1 MKRTVLA
8 LLLLA
13 AGLAAQTQ
21 APEASMS
28 LQDCIL
34 AAVKNNLNL
43 SAEIIGP
50 DVAAAAARRAGEV
63 FFPKLS
69 FNIGQQ
75 KSNTAS
81 YSGLE
86 GTAQMTTDFSDYQGI
101 LRQFLPTGATFTGF
115 LYSYK
120 NSSNQGYQTI
130 NPRFGA
136 TLSFNFTQPL
146 LRDFGFRMSRRQII
160 IARNGQEVSEQRLR
174 QALVDMVYDIEQ
186 AYWNLVY
193 SRENL
198 KVQQESLKLARDLL
212 AKNTR
217 ELEVGTIPPIE
228 LLSARAEVASREA
241 DILQAE
247 AQVKNDQ
254 DTLRTLLNL
263 PREKGAPGTAIL
275 PTETPQAEP
284 VSLSFEEARTRALT
298 HRPDLATSQAD
309 LRTSRL
315 NLTYARNQTLPNLS
329 FEASYW
335 SPGISGTQ
343 ILYQD
348 DNPLTGVI
356 VGTVPGGRNLA
367 FKDAFKFKYE
377 NWFVGLTFDLPLES
391 VVSRAQATQAR
402 LETEQAALR
411 LRNLEE
417 QAVLRVEIAVR
428 AVETNYKRTQAY
440 RVARELA
447 EQRLAAEEKKLA
459 AGMSTNYTVLQQQR
473 DLALA
478 RTNEI
483 QARVD
488 YSVSLAALEKEMGTT
503 LESKNINFADMP
515 GR

>member
-13 AGLAAQTQ
+13 AGLAAQAQ
-21 APEASMS
+21 APETPMS
-28 LQDCIL
+28 LQDCLL
-34 AAVKNNLNL
+34 AALKNNLNL
-43 SAEIIGP
+43 SAEVIGP
-50 DVAAAAARRAGEV
+50 DAAAAAARRAGEV
-63 FFPKLS
+63 FWPKLS

-86 GTAQMTTDFSDYQGI
+86 GTAQITTDFSDYQGI
-101 LRQFLPTGATFTGF
+101 VQQYLPTGGTFTGY
-115 LYSYK
+115 LRSYK

-130 NPRFGA
+130 NPRYGA
-136 TLSFNFTQPL
+136 TLNFNFTQPL
-146 LRDFGFRMSRRQII
+146 LRDFGFKMSRRQII
-160 IARNGQEVSEQRLR
+160 IARNDLEVSEQRLR
-174 QALVDMVYDIEQ
+174 QALLDTIYNVEQ

-198 KVQQESLKLARDLL
+198 TVQRESLKLARDLL

-247 AQVKNDQ
+247 AEVRNDQ

-263 PREKGAPGTAIL
+263 PREKGAPGTVIV
-275 PTETPQAEP
+275 PTETPQAEA
-284 VSLSFEEARTRALT
+284 VALSFEEARTRAMA
-298 HRPDLATSQAD
+298 HRPDLASSQAG
-309 LRTSRL
+309 LRTSKL
-315 NLTYARNQTLPNLS
+315 NLTYARNQTLPNLGIQ
-329 FEASYW
+329 ATYW

-356 VGTVPGGRNLA
+356 VGTIPGGRNLA

-377 NWFVGLTFDLPLES
+377 NWYVGLVLDLPLES
-391 VVSRAQATQAR
+391 IVSRAQATQAR
-402 LETEQAALR
+402 LEAEQAALR
-411 LRNLEE
+411 LRDLEE
-417 QAVLRVEIAVR
+417 QAVLEVEIAVR
-428 AVETNYKRTQAY
+428 AVETNFKRAEAY

-483 QARVD
+483 RARVD
-488 YSVSLAALEKEMGTT
+488 YSLSLAGLERAMGTT
-503 LESKNINFADMP
+503 LESKNISFAEMP

>member
-13 AGLAAQTQ
+13 AGLAAQAR
-21 APEASMS
+21 APETPMS
-28 LQDCIL
+28 LQDCLL
-34 AAVKNNLNL
+34 AALKNNLNL
-43 SAEIIGP
+43 SAEVIGP
-50 DVAAAAARRAGEV
+50 DAAAAAARRAGEV
-63 FFPKLS
+63 FLPQLS
-69 FNIGQQ
+69 FGISQQ

-86 GTAQMTTDFSDYQGI
+86 GTAQITTDFSDYQGVI
-101 LRQFLPTGATFTGF
+101 QQYLPTGATFTGF

-130 NPRFGA
+130 NPRYGA
-136 TLSFNFTQPL
+136 RLNFNLVQPL

-160 IARNGQEVSEQRLR
+160 IAKNDLEVSEQRLR
-174 QALVDMVYDIEQ
+174 QALLDTVFDVEE

-198 KVQQESLKLARDLL
+198 KVQRESLKLARDLL

-247 AQVKNDQ
+247 AQVRNDQ

-263 PREKGAPGTAIL
+263 PREKGAPGTVIV
-275 PTETPQAEP
+275 PTEMPPAEP
-284 VSLSFEEARTRALT
+284 VAPNFEEARTRALA
-298 HRPDLATSQAD
+298 HRPDLASSQAG

-329 FEASYW
+329 LQATYS

-356 VGTVPGGRNLA
+356 VGTIPGGRNLA

-377 NWFVGLTFDLPLES
+377 NWLVGLTFELPLGS

-402 LETEQAALR
+402 LEAEQAALR
-411 LRNLEE
+411 LRDLEA
-417 QAVLRVEIAVR
+417 QATLEVEIAVR
-428 AVETNYKRTQAY
+428 AVETNFKRAEAY

-483 QARVD
+483 RARVD
-488 YSVSLAALEKEMGTT
+488 YSLSLAGLERAMGTT
-503 LESKNINFADMP
+503 LESKNISFAEMS